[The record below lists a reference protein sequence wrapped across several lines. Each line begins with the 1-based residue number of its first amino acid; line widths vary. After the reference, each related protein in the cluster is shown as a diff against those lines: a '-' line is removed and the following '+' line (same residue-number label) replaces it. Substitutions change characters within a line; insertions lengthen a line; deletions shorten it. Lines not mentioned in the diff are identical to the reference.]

1 MIGYDSERRLGPR
14 VLVRPEPEQELLPG
28 VTKIE
33 SWRKIARVFQKQT
46 FVD

>member
-1 MIGYDSERRLGPR
+1 MSERRLGPR

-28 VTKIE
+28 AGVTKIE
-33 SWRKIARVFQKQT
+33 SWRKLARVFQKQT